1 MLSVVSGSMV
11 FMAFPWL
18 AIKLTGS
25 ATSAGAMIAITSIPG
40 LLLAP
45 VIGSIIDKFG
55 RRRVGIII
63 EFLTGAVTLLIPI
76 AAGMWAVSYTHLTLP
91 TICSV

>member
-1 MLSVVSGSMV
+1 MV

-18 AIKLTGS
+18 AIQLTGS
-25 ATSAGAMIAITSIPG
+25 ATSAGVMIAITSIPG

-55 RRRVGIII
+55 RRRVGIYI
-63 EFLTGAVTLLIPI
+63 EFLTAGVTLLIPI
-76 AAGMWAVSYTHLTLP
+76 AAGYWVMTLP
-91 TICSV
+91 LLIAI